1 GQYRIDVAEIGCDFL
16 SATCRKFLRGPRGS
30 GFLFVSD
37 RALAAGYEPLFID
50 MRGARWV
57 DFERYAPVETAARFE
72 DWEFSYANVLGAA
85 AAARYALAVGIDAIS
100 ERAPA
105 LGSRLRDGLAQ
116 VDGVRVLDRGPEL
129 CAIVTFN
136 VAGKPS
142 DILKS
147 ELAARRI
154 NSSMSLREYALY
166 DFTDKAVE
174 DCVRLSPHYYNTEQ
188 EVDDVVATVRDLA

>member
-1 GQYRIDVAEIGCDFL
+1 EAVGKCRGDVGEIGCAFRW
-16 SATCRKFLRGPRGS
+16 ATCRKFLRGPRGS
-30 GFLFVSD
+30 GLLFVSD

-72 DWEFSYANVLGAA
+72 DWEFSYASVLGAG
-85 AAARYALAVGIDAIS
+85 AAARYALDVGVDAIA

-105 LGSRLRDGLAQ
+105 LGSRLREGLAQ
-116 VDGVRVLDRGPEL
+116 IHGVRVLDRGPEL

-142 DILKS
+142 AGLKD
-147 ELAARRI
+147 ELAARGI
-154 NSSMSLREYALY
+154 NSAMSLREYALY
-166 DFTDKAVE
+166 DFTEKAVE
-174 DCVRLSPHYYNTEQ
+174 DCVRLSPHYYNT
-188 EVDDVVATVRDLA
+188 